1 MKKIKRY
8 LLWFFLL
15 EKRLFRKIGF
25 ILVLLSVPLLALVI
39 SMISTRAEGAIE
51 IVLFAEEPG
60 DPVVSEITDKLL
72 ADRSFITFRTV
83 GSRDEAVRIV
93 KYGSAD
99 EAWVLEDGFFDKIS
113 DYANGKQSDGPAVSV
128 YVRQDSAALLV
139 AREKLTS
146 AVSPVLLRE
155 TMKAIVR
162 SDFDESEIPDEE
174 GLNAVFDG
182 AFRNADLFKYA
193 YLDGGDTADK
203 DIGYL
208 LSPLR
213 GILAVMTVLGG
224 LATGIYWQKDVETG
238 LFGRFRGVRRIILA
252 AGYQLTGVLPVA
264 AVSLASLAV
273 AGVFTDPLR
282 EILNSLL
289 LCVSAS
295 AFCSLV
301 RVICGK
307 SERMSV
313 ATPILTIALLALS
326 PIFMGMDTMR
336 VFHVLTPVYYYLS
349 ATHDALFL
357 PLTAAYAVAA
367 AALSVGI
374 AKLRRTITKA

>member
-15 EKRLFRKIGF
+15 EKRLFRKVGF
-25 ILVLLSVPLLALVI
+25 TLILASVPLLVLVI
-39 SMISTRAEGAIE
+39 SLISSRAEGAIE
-51 IVLFAEEPG
+51 VVLFAEEPN
-60 DPVVSEITDKLL
+60 DAVVSEITDKLL
-72 ADRSFITFRTV
+72 ADRTFITFQAAE
-83 GSRDEAVRIV
+83 SRDEAVRLV
-93 KYGSAD
+93 RFGSAD
-99 EAWVLEDGFFDKIS
+99 EAWILEKGFFGKIS
-113 DYANGKQSDGPAVSV
+113 AYANGKDGDGPAVSV

-139 AREKLTS
+139 AREKLTA

-155 TMKAIVR
+155 TMKAVVR
-162 SDFDESEIPDEE
+162 RDFDEEEIPDEE

-182 AFRNADLFKYA
+182 AFRHEDIFKYA

-208 LSPLR
+208 LSPMR

-224 LATGIYWQKDVETG
+224 LATGVYWLRDVETG
-238 LFGRFRGVRRIILA
+238 AFGRFRGVRRIVLA

-264 AVSLASLAV
+264 AVSLISLAV
-273 AGVFTDPLR
+273 AGVLTDPLR

-289 LCVSAS
+289 LCASAS

-307 SERMSV
+307 SERLSV

-336 VFHVLTPVYYYLS
+336 AFHVLTPVFYYLS

-357 PLTAAYAVAA
+357 PLTAAYAAAA
-367 AALSVGI
+367 AALAI
-374 AKLRRTITKA
+374 LLAKLSCFVRKA

>member
-15 EKRLFRKIGF
+15 EKRLFRKVGF
-25 ILVLLSVPLLALVI
+25 ILVLASVPLLVLVI
-39 SMISTRAEGAIE
+39 SLISSRAEGAIE
-51 IVLFAEEPG
+51 VVLFSEEPG
-60 DPVVSEITDKLL
+60 DAVVAEITDKLL
-72 ADRSFITFRTV
+72 ADRSFISFREV
-83 GSRDEAVRIV
+83 GTRDEAINLV

-99 EAWVLEDGFFDKIS
+99 EAWILEKGFFGKIS
-113 DYANGKQSDGPAVSV
+113 AYANGKDVDGPAVSV

-162 SDFDESEIPDEE
+162 GDFDESELPDEE

-182 AFRNADLFKYA
+182 AFRTEEIFKYS

-208 LSPLR
+208 LSPVR

-224 LATGIYWQKDVETG
+224 LATGVYWLRDVEAG
-238 LFGRFRGVRRIILA
+238 AFGRFRGARRIILA

-264 AVSLASLAV
+264 VVSLISLAV
-273 AGVFTDPLR
+273 AGVLTDPLR

-289 LCVSAS
+289 LCASAS

-307 SERMSV
+307 SERLSV

-336 VFHVLTPVYYYLS
+336 VFHVLTPVFYYLS
-349 ATHDALFL
+349 ATPDALFL
-357 PLTAAYAVAA
+357 PLTAAYAAAA
-367 AALSVGI
+367 AALAI
-374 AKLRRTITKA
+374 LLAKLQRFVRKA

>member
-15 EKRLFRKIGF
+15 EKRLFRKVGF
-25 ILVLLSVPLLALVI
+25 ILVLLSVPLLVLVI
-39 SMISTRAEGAIE
+39 SLISSRAEGAIE
-51 IVLFAEEPG
+51 VVLFAEEPE
-60 DPVVSEITDKLL
+60 DAIVAEITDKLL
-72 ADRSFITFRTV
+72 ADRSFITFREV
-83 GSRDEAVRIV
+83 GTRDEAINLV

-99 EAWVLEDGFFDKIS
+99 EAWILEKGFFGKIS
-113 DYANGKQSDGPAVSV
+113 AYANGKDGDGPAVSV

-139 AREKLTS
+139 AREKLTA

-155 TMKAIVR
+155 TMKAVVR
-162 SDFDESEIPDEE
+162 RDFDEEEIPDEE
-174 GLNAVFDG
+174 GLNTVFDG
-182 AFRNADLFKYA
+182 AFRHEDIFKYA

-208 LSPLR
+208 LSPMR

-224 LATGIYWQKDVETG
+224 LATGVYWLRDVETG
-238 LFGRFRGVRRIILA
+238 AFGRFRGVRRIVLA

-264 AVSLASLAV
+264 AVSLISLAV
-273 AGVFTDPLR
+273 AGVLTDPLR

-289 LCVSAS
+289 LCASAS

-307 SERMSV
+307 SERLSV

-336 VFHVLTPVYYYLS
+336 AFHVLTPVFYYLS

-357 PLTAAYAVAA
+357 PLTAAYAAAA
-367 AALSVGI
+367 AALAI
-374 AKLRRTITKA
+374 LLAKLSCFVRKA